1 MPTAIVVHQ
10 VVDDALWAKVWE
22 AVTRFSRPTLS
33 PHGTSVIPTTRI
45 QPG

>member
-33 PHGTSVIPTTRI
+33 APTRNCSDLA
-45 QPG
+45 GLNM